1 MLLNILIAIVIAKI
15 KSYKIKPL
23 LKAYP
28 LYPFYFVEIIYIAL
42 QVCIFFDNYTFVRYA
57 KLINSVYMYTLIIPI
72 LAYHLYKPG
81 LIGSALILVGTFLN
95 KFVMSQNGGKMP
107 VYPSLSKVT
116 GYFNQAAIQTADK
129 IHILGDE
136 NVRYKFLT
144 DYIDIGTSILS
155 IGDILIHSFITI
167 VIYYTIKELNSN
179 TLKEKDL

>member
-42 QVCIFFDNYTFVRYA
+42 QVCIFFDNYTFVKYA

-81 LIGSALILVGTFLN
+81 LIGSALIL
-95 KFVMSQNGGKMP
+95 
-107 VYPSLSKVT
+107 
-116 GYFNQAAIQTADK
+116 
-129 IHILGDE
+129 LGP
-136 NVRYKFLT
+136 F
-144 DYIDIGTSILS
+144 
-155 IGDILIHSFITI
+155 
-167 VIYYTIKELNSN
+167 
-179 TLKEKDL
+179 